1 MLYPRSDHPEHQ
13 DQHSIFI
20 QAAQE
25 AADETFH
32 EMTGKK
38 GDVILMHPL
47 MLHSASR
54 NGRRSISKYKVDPFP
69 DSEPGSC
76 ALTIETNEDLSIG
89 IITNPLVALSA
100 PFEFQRANPAE
111 YSLVELKT
119 IADLGGTARFTDGW
133 NITGER
139 QIFVPERVWRQRQMQ
154 EAENDRLRKLD
165 LPLADN
171 TLVQLPEFLAA
182 QKAAKVGV

>member
-1 MLYPRSDHPEHQ
+1 MLRPRSEQLEHQ
-13 DQHSIFI
+13 DEHSIFI

-25 AADETFH
+25 APDETFH

-54 NGRRSISKYKVDPFP
+54 NGRRSISTYQVDPFSGSEL
-69 DSEPGSC
+69 DSSFL
-76 ALTIETNEDLSIG
+76 AIDADQDLPIG
-89 IITNPLVALSA
+89 VITNPLVALSA
-100 PFEFQRANPAE
+100 PFEFQRANPAD

-119 IADLGGTARFTDGW
+119 IADLGGPAKFIDGW
-133 NITGER
+133 KITGER
-139 QIFVPERVWRQRQMQ
+139 QMFVPERVWRQRQMQ

-171 TLVQLPEFLAA
+171 SLVQLPEFLTA
-182 QKAAKVGV
+182 QKAAKAGA